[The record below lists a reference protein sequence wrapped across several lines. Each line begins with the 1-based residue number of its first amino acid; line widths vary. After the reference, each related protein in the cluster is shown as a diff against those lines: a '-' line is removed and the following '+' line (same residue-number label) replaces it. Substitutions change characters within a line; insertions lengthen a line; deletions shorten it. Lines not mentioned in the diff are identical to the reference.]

1 MFRENIMWDMDRI
14 DKITKDII
22 GCAIHIHRRF
32 GPVLYERVYETLL
45 YHMLV
50 KKGYTVERQ
59 KSIDIEFDGI
69 VLQKACRLDL
79 LVENCII
86 VEIKAVDFLIK
97 THENQ
102 LLAYLRVTGYPTGLL
117 INFHAETIKKDL
129 IRRDSTKKKGRIPKR
144 TGNVLS
150 EECPAQNSI
159 DESGLQKISVESV

>member
-1 MFRENIMWDMDRI
+1 MWDMKRI
-14 DKITKDII
+14 DQITEDII

-50 KKGYTVERQ
+50 KMGYTVEQQ
-59 KSIDIEFDGI
+59 KTIDIEFDGI

-102 LLAYLRVTGYPTGLL
+102 LLAYLRVSGYPTGLL

-129 IRRDSTKKKGRIPKR
+129 IRRDRTKKNGRTPKR
-144 TGNVLS
+144 TGNEIS
-150 EECPAQNSI
+150 EESSVQEPCKES
-159 DESGLQKISVESV
+159 DEGL

>member
-1 MFRENIMWDMDRI
+1 MWDMDRI
-14 DKITKDII
+14 NAITEDII

-32 GPVLYERVYETLL
+32 GPILYERVYEILL

-50 KKGYTVERQ
+50 KKGSTVERQ
-59 KSIDIEFDGI
+59 KSLDIEFDGI

-102 LLAYLRVTGYPTGLL
+102 LLAYLRVSGYPTGLL
-117 INFHAETIKKDL
+117 INFHGETIKKGL
-129 IRRDSTKKKGRIPKR
+129 IRRDSTESSVRSELHPF
-144 TGNVLS
+144 NES
-150 EECPAQNSI
+150 EEILLQSPVQKPCN
-159 DESGLQKISVESV
+159 ESGESEESGERIF